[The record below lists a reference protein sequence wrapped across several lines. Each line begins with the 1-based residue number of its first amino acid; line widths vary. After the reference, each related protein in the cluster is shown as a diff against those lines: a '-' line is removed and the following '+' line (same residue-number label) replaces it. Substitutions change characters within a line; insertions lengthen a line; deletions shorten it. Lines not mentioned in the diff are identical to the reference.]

1 MGKKKPQQKNI
12 PKQDLAKP
20 AKVNNQP
27 KVELQKKGLSLW
39 ILLTIAAGILAITYF
54 AYQPALDNDFVDW
67 DDNVYVVENPLVRN
81 KQVPTSQIFKEVVSL
96 NYHPLT
102 MLSMRW
108 NANECKDCVYGI
120 SAKPFISWNLY
131 LHLLNTLLVFFLAF
145 RLSKENLFTAIF
157 SAVVFALH
165 PMHVESVAWVSERKD
180 VLYVFFFLLG
190 LLSYDKFLQGRYS
203 SSQKTDVKWLFLALI
218 AFVLSCLS
226 KAMAVVFPLLMI
238 LMDMYRNPEMNGVKA
253 LKQSFSTK
261 KILEYV
267 PFFGIA
273 LFFGLMAMSVQ
284 SGDDFGGFFPKT
296 GIEKAVNEFD
306 TFSLLQRFQF
316 AAYGFCMYIIKF
328 FAPTGLCTFHPYPTQ
343 AEYDSSP
350 VYWGFF
356 VLALAIG
363 ALTVFSLRK
372 TKLFV
377 LGIGFYLFTVVL
389 VLQFVSVGVVIMADR
404 YSYLPYIGLAFM
416 LAMSVENYIPKNIRS
431 VFYGIAGIAAVFWFI
446 QTKSQVDSW
455 QDSETLW
462 ARVISIYPGQEQP
475 HSIRGNYFGKMASR
489 AAEKNDIKTQNM
501 YMAKAEA
508 DFKRAIELK
517 STRADVYEGMG
528 NIHGMR
534 NEHAKAI
541 EMYNQAIKFND
552 KKATVYINRGIAYSL
567 SGNQQSSL
575 KDMEKAAELD
585 PKPMHLL
592 YRGIARKTAGN
603 IAAAKADFEAVLK
616 MDPGNKAALEQ
627 LNAIK

>member
-284 SGDDFGGFFPKT
+284 SGDNFGGFFPKT

-627 LNAIK
+627 LNALK

>member
-203 SSQKTDVKWLFLALI
+203 SSQKSDVKWLFLALI

-284 SGDDFGGFFPKT
+284 SGDDFGGFFAKT